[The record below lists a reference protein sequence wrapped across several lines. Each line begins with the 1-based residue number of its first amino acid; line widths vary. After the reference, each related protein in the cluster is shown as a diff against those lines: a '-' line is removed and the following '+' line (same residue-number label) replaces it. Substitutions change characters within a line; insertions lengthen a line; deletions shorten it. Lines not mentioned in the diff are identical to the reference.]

1 MIRAARA
8 KSASRPA
15 CPPICPTSR
24 KPWHGTPDTRSARHH
39 RSAMGGSELFLHH
52 ARRRGGRRAAR
63 YPQLGAARGRSSRNG
78 GRESPPGARRG
89 AGRAPCGCARYTATR
104 WSTPTPARRMNP
116 PPMPAS
122 RPRPGACWPSWLP
135 IACPWS
141 SPTRTA
147 PCWAR
152 RTPAGAALPAAC
164 WKTPC
169 APCRPRC
176 RTRAAGAP
184 GSGPASG
191 RRHSRWG
198 PMCCKPLR
206 PTAPG
211 RGPVRAA
218 PGPAG
223 QMAGRPARTG
233 AAALAARWRTGAILR
248 FVHGAGLAIFRIGE
262 IGKPAGWLCWPGSTP
277 GNATS
282 VCLPDGS

>member
-1 MIRAARA
+1 MERLIHDLPVITGPQWAGVNYFAPRA
-8 KSASRPA
+8 P
-15 CPPICPTSR
+15 
-24 KPWHGTPDTRSARHH
+24 
-39 RSAMGGSELFLHH
+39 
-52 ARRRGGRRAAR
+52 
-63 YPQLGAARGRSSRNG
+63 
-78 GRESPPGARRG
+78 
-89 AGRAPCGCARYTATR
+89 AGRASRRTIPSTWGCARAIVPKRWPRIAAGCAPRCRPSPCGCARYTATR

-198 PMCCKPLR
+198 RCAASLCGRR
-206 PTAPG
+206 PRG

-248 FVHGAGLAIFRIGE
+248 FVHGAGLAIFSYRRDRETGRM
-262 IGKPAGWLCWPGSTP
+262 ALLAWLD
-277 GNATS
+277 AR
-282 VCLPDGS
+282 